1 MVEVLSSSVHVVY
14 IFLFSEE
21 WVPVSQQLT
30 GVSHRSLLPAAY
42 KSKLYYQTILN
53 VTCVKMVSAQTK
65 FIVIPQMHMSFL
77 SLSRRRNS
85 LWCRC
90 TDYYPSV
97 LKARDNPEYL
107 IQTML
112 QISGKSRDIIELVIN
127 DYTWQKRLD
136 VFFKYI
142 YVGRG
147 NIGSQEK
154 FTLIL

>member
-136 VFFKYI
+136 VFFK
-142 YVGRG
+142 
-147 NIGSQEK
+147 
-154 FTLIL
+154 

>member
-1 MVEVLSSSVHVVY
+1 MMVEVLSSSVHVVY

-77 SLSRRRNS
+77 SLSRGGTHCGADALTTIPLCLRQGTI
-85 LWCRC
+85 L
-90 TDYYPSV
+90 
-97 LKARDNPEYL
+97 
-107 IQTML
+107 
-112 QISGKSRDIIELVIN
+112 
-127 DYTWQKRLD
+127 
-136 VFFKYI
+136 
-142 YVGRG
+142 
-147 NIGSQEK
+147 NI
-154 FTLIL
+154 